1 MRYNSLYAPN
11 GFSATAAAV
20 YEKVNMKINSKTL
33 DKPYFLCY
41 SVIKLIETVDAEIK
55 VIMLPQRA
63 RGAVSR
69 VKNKSSNGPLR
80 VQGKAYI

>member
-20 YEKVNMKINSKTL
+20 YKKVNMKINFKTL

-55 VIMLPQRA
+55 VIMLPKRA

-80 VQGKAYI
+80 VQSNG

>member
-20 YEKVNMKINSKTL
+20 YKKKVNIKINFKAL

-41 SVIKLIETVDAEIK
+41 SVNKLIETVDAEIK

-80 VQGKAYI
+80 VQSNG

>member
-1 MRYNSLYAPN
+1 
-11 GFSATAAAV
+11 
-20 YEKVNMKINSKTL
+20 MKINFKAL

-69 VKNKSSNGPLR
+69 VKNKSSNETAEGAVKRLMSEYSATLWR
-80 VQGKAYI
+80 ALSVGGMLVSC

>member
-11 GFSATAAAV
+11 SFSATAVAV
-20 YEKVNMKINSKTL
+20 YKKKVNMKINFKAL

-80 VQGKAYI
+80 VQSNG

>member
-1 MRYNSLYAPN
+1 MRYNSLYALN

-20 YEKVNMKINSKTL
+20 YKKVNMKINSKTL

-55 VIMLPQRA
+55 VIMLPQRV

-80 VQGKAYI
+80 VQSNG

>member
-1 MRYNSLYAPN
+1 MKCGTIHYMRRTPFLPRRQQ
-11 GFSATAAAV
+11 SAK
-20 YEKVNMKINSKTL
+20 KVNMKINFKAL

-80 VQGKAYI
+80 VQSNG

>member
-1 MRYNSLYAPN
+1 
-11 GFSATAAAV
+11 
-20 YEKVNMKINSKTL
+20 MKINFKAL

-69 VKNKSSNGPLR
+69 VKNKSSNGQAEGAVKRLMSEYSATLWR
-80 VQGKAYI
+80 ALSVGGMLVSC